1 MANTEEFVSVCFYFF
16 REKNTSIEQGSIQ
29 LHAFQI
35 QPYHKPVAEVTLSY
49 FLFFST
55 SLGIKLG

>member
-16 REKNTSIEQGSIQ
+16 REKNTSTEQGSIQ

-35 QPYHKPVAEVTLSY
+35 QPYHKPVAEVTLIT
-49 FLFFST
+49 FFFFPT